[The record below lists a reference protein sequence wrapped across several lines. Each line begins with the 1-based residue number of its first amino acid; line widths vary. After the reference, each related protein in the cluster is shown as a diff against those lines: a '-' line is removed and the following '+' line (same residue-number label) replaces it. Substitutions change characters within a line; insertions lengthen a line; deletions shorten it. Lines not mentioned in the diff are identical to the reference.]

1 MLDKRSKL
9 ELLEEVQLRLTIKD
23 QNILKQSI
31 EKKDKEKHLLNTYEV

>member
-23 QNILKQSI
+23 QNILKQRI